1 MASIQL
7 RPCKS
12 AYESDADFI
21 IIPINEKNHLRIRRE
36 YGHTEDSIR
45 YETVYVAHWRQGD
58 GVVTSWVEV
67 SETSYVS
74 RENE

>member
-12 AYESDADFI
+12 AFEEDADFI

-36 YGHTEDSIR
+36 YAYGVNDNR
-45 YETVYVAHWRQGD
+45 YETVYTAHWRQGD
-58 GVVTSWVEV
+58 GVVTRWVKV
-67 SETSYVS
+67 SETSYVCS
-74 RENE
+74 